1 MPRWILTAILS
12 CLFVPG
18 FSADTKPKDVAP
30 KPLVA
35 ENGDRR
41 NADNDGDGRAEP
53 VHVKGHY
60 RKDGTYVRG
69 HYRAKAG
76 K

>member
-1 MPRWILTAILS
+1 MPRWILTALAL
-12 CLFVPG
+12 CAFLPA
-18 FSADTKPKDVAP
+18 FSADSQPTTAKPP
-30 KPLVA
+30 VA

-41 NADNDGDGRAEP
+41 GADNDGDGRKEP
-53 VHVKGHY
+53 VHVKGYY

-69 HYRAKAG
+69 HYRAKPG

>member
-1 MPRWILTAILS
+1 MRWILCAALALVLS
-12 CLFVPG
+12 PAFA
-18 FSADTKPKDVAP
+18 ADAQPRGTRPP
-30 KPLVA
+30 VA

-41 NADNDGDGRAEP
+41 GADNDRDGRSEP
-53 VHVKGHY
+53 VHVKGYY

-69 HYRAKAG
+69 HYRAEPK